1 MTSVTRVDSAAARMD
16 ISSLPLDVFSTHI
29 LSSEFLPET
38 ADLGRLRAVNKG
50 MRDAVDATGREIKKL
65 SNEEAMHLGYVS
77 LLKERH
83 TRGVLKDE
91 CLTCAAAAR
100 NGDLEELK
108 ALRAESFPWSKLT
121 CELAAFGGHLDVLK
135 WARENY
141 CPWDK
146 ETCEQ
151 AAKGGH
157 LEVLKWAR
165 ENDCPWDEETCAHA
179 ALGGQLEVLQ
189 WARENGCPWDEDTC
203 AGAAMGGHLEVLKWA
218 RENGCPFGAETLF
231 AAAEKGL
238 FG

>member
-108 ALRAESFPWSKLT
+108 ALRAANFPLDVWT
-121 CELAAFGGHLDVLK
+121 CAYAAEYGHLGVLK
-135 WARENY
+135 WLREIDWREWP
-141 CPWDK
+141 CRWD
-146 ETCEQ
+146 EYTCAH
-151 AAKGGH
+151 AALRGH
-157 LEVLKWAR
+157 LEVLKWLRA
-165 ENDCPWDEETCAHA
+165 NDCPWSEYMQYTRYRDIPMRYDDYVT
-179 ALGGQLEVLQ
+179 LRGI
-189 WARENGCPWDEDTC
+189 
-203 AGAAMGGHLEVLKWA
+203 
-218 RENGCPFGAETLF
+218 AETLS
-231 AAAEKGL
+231 EIL
-238 FG
+238 